1 MKKFKE
7 FLKAMKFS
15 DYVYWGM
22 TLVPF
27 LITLVFYSR
36 LPEQVPTHWNSA
48 GEVNGYSSKLM
59 AGFGIPLF
67 MVFMAV
73 AVNISIW
80 ADPKRA
86 NIARSKELR
95 EITRWFIVVL
105 AILMQAVIMLSGVG
119 VKLNVRLVASVP
131 IGILCMVMGNYF
143 PKCRQ
148 NYSMGIKLPWTLTDE
163 ENWTRTHRLA
173 GYVWTVGGAAMVVC
187 GIAGWSCLFFG
198 IMIVM
203 AMIPAVYSFLIY
215 RRKMG
220 GKG

>member
-1 MKKFKE
+1 
-7 FLKAMKFS
+7 
-15 DYVYWGM
+15 
-22 TLVPF
+22 
-27 LITLVFYSR
+27 
-36 LPEQVPTHWNSA
+36 
-48 GEVNGYSSKLM
+48 M

-131 IGILCMVMGNYF
+131 TGWPVTSG
-143 PKCRQ
+143 RWAAR
-148 NYSMGIKLPWTLTDE
+148 PW
-163 ENWTRTHRLA
+163 WSA
-173 GYVWTVGGAAMVVC
+173 GLQVGAAC
-187 GIAGWSCLFFG
+187 SSA
-198 IMIVM
+198 
-203 AMIPAVYSFLIY
+203 
-215 RRKMG
+215 
-220 GKG
+220 